1 MTYNGTAESLLRQVR
16 ERTDEECLALPR
28 SKRLAAV
35 ADDDAGP
42 TVLPVK
48 YVVDRG
54 GVLFSTAAGRS
65 GAGVGQR
72 CGARRGH
79 VAMARPQD
87 SRGLGAPVASSVS
100 DLTSARAGTRG

>member
-16 ERTDEECLALPR
+16 EHTDEECLALPR

-72 CGARRGH
+72 CGARRGTSPW
-79 VAMARPQD
+79 RDPKT
-87 SRGLGAPVASSVS
+87 PV
-100 DLTSARAGTRG
+100 DLVRRWRLL